1 MVPKPTLEKRGRR
14 NREEE
19 REVAPGKG
27 EAVLFWQGAR
37 RDRGEGEGYLRCP
50 RRGPKYPRLKLDTK
64 TPVGVKPEI
73 CT

>member
-27 EAVLFWQGAR
+27 EAVLFWQGATTEER
-37 RDRGEGEGYLRCP
+37 SERVFKVPTQGSKIPFDLN
-50 RRGPKYPRLKLDTK
+50 
-64 TPVGVKPEI
+64 
-73 CT
+73 